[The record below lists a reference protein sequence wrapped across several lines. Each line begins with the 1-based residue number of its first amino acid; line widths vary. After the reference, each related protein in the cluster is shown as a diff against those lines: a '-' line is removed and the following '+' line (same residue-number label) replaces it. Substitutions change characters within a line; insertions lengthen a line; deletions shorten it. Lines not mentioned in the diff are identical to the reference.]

1 MQKNNVRNIQCRHRT
16 IHSTQSTSHNPMNT
30 ATTNDPMTVP
40 NPKPTPITNVSKGD
54 YVDALNEYYRYK
66 HDYDERY
73 EEHKKAIK
81 ESVFLTLPQKRAK
94 IMQLKRNRKCVA
106 CGQSGGTHFT
116 NEDGVLRAQCGNRS
130 QPCSLRIEI
139 VKGKFMSLEE
149 LANSSLHTADVLKDH
164 IIKTKLDLLFNYTT
178 EEEALR
184 KFETD
189 RAALNQALELYGGFR
204 QKYLDVV
211 RNEERRE
218 EADALTAKF
227 YAAVQEFKDVLQQGA
242 GRGDDASFVR
252 DAVALYVAQIVPT
265 TQKLMET
272 KYVYS
277 AVERLGNDGF
287 RLVQK
292 PYTLEQ
298 LEFEIDVPS
307 ITVEARNRQLR
318 DRLAR
323 KRKDQLAAYI
333 WNWTKDQ
340 ERITGNVYEV
350 ANLDDPDTGK
360 DELIEFIMDNGV
372 PTTKY
377 TAKARDKAQKR
388 Q

>member
-1 MQKNNVRNIQCRHRT
+1 MEPVN
-16 IHSTQSTSHNPMNT
+16 
-30 ATTNDPMTVP
+30 A
-40 NPKPTPITNVSKGD
+40 PKAPTTNVSKPD

-73 EEHKKAIK
+73 EEHKNAIK
-81 ESVFLTLPQKRAK
+81 ESNSLTVQQKRAK

-116 NEDGVLRAQCGNRS
+116 NEDGMLRAQCGNRS

-149 LANSSLHTADVLKDH
+149 LANASLHNADVLKDH

-189 RAALNQALELYGGFR
+189 RAALDQALDLYGGFR

-211 RNEERRE
+211 RNPERRE
-218 EADALTAKF
+218 EAEALTAEF
-227 YAAVQEFKDVLQQGA
+227 YAAVQTFKEMVKMGA
-242 GRGDDASFVR
+242 DSNTDSFIR
-252 DAVALYVAQIVPT
+252 DAATLYASTIVP
-265 TQKLMET
+265 LNERIMET

-277 AVERLGNDGF
+277 AMERDNGLGNDMF

-318 DRLAR
+318 ERLAR
-323 KRKDQLAAYI
+323 KRKDHLAAYI
-333 WNWTKDQ
+333 FNWTKDQ
-340 ERITGNVYEV
+340 ERITGDVYEV

-360 DELIEFIMDNGV
+360 DELIEFIVDNGV

-377 TAKARDKAQKR
+377 GKKDREKAMHKMDKSK
-388 Q
+388 

>member
-1 MQKNNVRNIQCRHRT
+1 M
-16 IHSTQSTSHNPMNT
+16 T
-30 ATTNDPMTVP
+30 AA
-40 NPKPTPITNVSKGD
+40 ITNVSKAD
-54 YVDALNEYYRYK
+54 YVDALNEYYAYK
-66 HDYDERY
+66 HQYDTKFDED
-73 EEHKKAIK
+73 KSAVKNTDG
-81 ESVFLTLPQKRAK
+81 LTMSQKRAK
-94 IMQLKRNRKCVA
+94 IMRIKRNRKCVA

-116 NEDGVLRAQCGNRS
+116 NEDGVLRAACGNRS

-139 VKGKFMSLEE
+139 VKGKFMSLEQ
-149 LANSSLHTADVLKDH
+149 LAESSLRTADILKDQ
-164 IIKTKLDLLFNYTT
+164 IIKTKLDLLFNYST
-178 EEEALR
+178 EEAALR
-184 KFETD
+184 QFEKD
-189 RAALNQALELYGGFR
+189 RAALDQALGLYGEFR

-211 RNEERRE
+211 RNAERRE

-227 YAAVQEFKDVLQQGA
+227 YAAVQDLKDVLQKNPG
-242 GRGDDASFVR
+242 GENDASFVR
-252 DAVALYVAQIVPT
+252 DAVALYVGTIEPLNQ
-265 TQKLMET
+265 QLMET

-277 AVERLGNDGF
+277 AVERDPSLGDDAF

-350 ANLDDPDTGK
+350 ANLDDPETGK
-360 DELIEFIMDNGV
+360 HELIEFIVENGV

-377 TAKARDKAQKR
+377 GTKPKTQR

>member
-1 MQKNNVRNIQCRHRT
+1 VRN
-16 IHSTQSTSHNPMNT
+16 
-30 ATTNDPMTVP
+30 A
-40 NPKPTPITNVSKGD
+40 
-54 YVDALNEYYRYK
+54 
-66 HDYDERY
+66 
-73 EEHKKAIK
+73 
-81 ESVFLTLPQKRAK
+81 
-94 IMQLKRNRKCVA
+94 
-106 CGQSGGTHFT
+106 
-116 NEDGVLRAQCGNRS
+116 
-130 QPCSLRIEI
+130 
-139 VKGKFMSLEE
+139 
-149 LANSSLHTADVLKDH
+149 
-164 IIKTKLDLLFNYTT
+164 
-178 EEEALR
+178 
-184 KFETD
+184 
-189 RAALNQALELYGGFR
+189 
-204 QKYLDVV
+204 
-211 RNEERRE
+211 ERRE

-227 YAAVQEFKDVLQQGA
+227 YAAVQDLKDVLQKPPG
-242 GRGDDASFVR
+242 GENDASFVR
-252 DAVALYVAQIVPT
+252 DAVALYVGTIEPLNQ
-265 TQKLMET
+265 QLMET

-277 AVERLGNDGF
+277 AVERDPSLGDDAF

-350 ANLDDPDTGK
+350 ANLDDPETGK
-360 DELIEFIMDNGV
+360 VELIEFIVENGV

-377 TAKARDKAQKR
+377 GTKTKTQR

>member
-1 MQKNNVRNIQCRHRT
+1 M
-16 IHSTQSTSHNPMNT
+16 T
-30 ATTNDPMTVP
+30 AA
-40 NPKPTPITNVSKGD
+40 ITNVSKAD
-54 YVDALNEYYRYK
+54 YVDALNEYYAYK
-66 HDYDERY
+66 HQYDTKFDED
-73 EEHKKAIK
+73 KSAVKNTDG
-81 ESVFLTLPQKRAK
+81 LTMSQKRAK
-94 IMQLKRNRKCVA
+94 IMRIKRNRKCVA

-116 NEDGVLRAQCGNRS
+116 NEDGVLRAACGNRS

-139 VKGKFMSLEE
+139 VKGKFMSLEQ
-149 LANSSLHTADVLKDH
+149 LAESSLRTADILKDQ
-164 IIKTKLDLLFNYTT
+164 IIKTKLDLLFNYST
-178 EEEALR
+178 EEAALR
-184 KFETD
+184 QFEKD
-189 RAALNQALELYGGFR
+189 RAALDQALGLYGGFR

-211 RNEERRE
+211 RNAERRE

-227 YAAVQEFKDVLQQGA
+227 YAAVQDLKDVLQKRPVGS
-242 GRGDDASFVR
+242 GDDTAFVR
-252 DAVALYVAQIVPT
+252 DAVALYVGTIEPLNQ
-265 TQKLMET
+265 QLMGT

-277 AVERLGNDGF
+277 AVERDPSLGDDAF

-350 ANLDDPDTGK
+350 ANLDDPETGK
-360 DELIEFIMDNGV
+360 DELIEFIVENGV

-377 TAKARDKAQKR
+377 GTKTKTQR

>member
-1 MQKNNVRNIQCRHRT
+1 ME
-16 IHSTQSTSHNPMNT
+16 
-30 ATTNDPMTVP
+30 P
-40 NPKPTPITNVSKGD
+40 NAPVTHVSKAE
-54 YVDALNEYYRYK
+54 YVDALNEYYGYK
-66 HDYDERY
+66 HRYDQRF
-73 EEHKKAIK
+73 EEDKNAVKH
-81 ESVFLTLPQKRAK
+81 SDLLTLSQKRAK
-94 IMQLKRNRKCVA
+94 IMRIKRNRKCVS

-139 VKGKFMSLEE
+139 VKGKFMNLEE
-149 LANSSLHTADVLKDH
+149 LANQSLMTADILKDQ
-164 IIKTKLDLLFNYTT
+164 IIKTKLDLLFNYST

-184 KFETD
+184 QFEEL
-189 RAALNQALELYGGFR
+189 RASLDQALDLYGGFR

-211 RNEERRE
+211 RNAERRE
-218 EADALTAKF
+218 AVDALTADF
-227 YAAVQEFKDVLQQGA
+227 YAAVQEFKDMLNMQNTTNMNTN
-242 GRGDDASFVR
+242 GDALVR
-252 DAVALYVAQIVPT
+252 DAVALYVRKIKPLSDA
-265 TQKLMET
+265 LMEK
-272 KYVYS
+272 KYVYC
-277 AVERLGNDGF
+277 AVERDLGGDGF

-292 PYTLEQ
+292 PHTLEQ

-318 DRLAR
+318 ERLAR

-360 DELIEFIMDNGV
+360 DELIDFIVENDV

-377 TAKARDKAQKR
+377 TSKIRANAKERANANPQYNL
-388 Q
+388 

>member
-1 MQKNNVRNIQCRHRT
+1 MESSQL
-16 IHSTQSTSHNPMNT
+16 NP
-30 ATTNDPMTVP
+30 V
-40 NPKPTPITNVSKGD
+40 TNVSKTD
-54 YVDALNEYYRYK
+54 YVDALNEYYGYK
-66 HDYDERY
+66 HRYDNKF
-73 EEHKKAIK
+73 EEDKNVVKNS
-81 ESVFLTLPQKRAK
+81 ETLTLQQKRAK
-94 IMQLKRNRKCVA
+94 IMHIKRNRKCVS

-130 QPCSLRIEI
+130 QPCSLHIEI
-139 VKGKFMSLEE
+139 VKGKFMSLET
-149 LANSSLHTADVLKDH
+149 LANESLHTADVLKDQ

-184 KFETD
+184 QFETD
-189 RAALNQALELYGGFR
+189 RAALDQALELYAGFR

-211 RNEERRE
+211 RNAERRE
-218 EADALTAKF
+218 EVDALTTGF
-227 YAAVQEFKDVLQQGA
+227 YAAVQEFKDILHLPQ
-242 GRGDDASFVR
+242 REDASFVR
-252 DAVALYVAQIVPT
+252 DAVAHYMDKIEPLNNA
-265 TQKLMET
+265 LMEK
-272 KYVYS
+272 KYVYN
-277 AVERLGNDGF
+277 AMERDDSGAF

-318 DRLAR
+318 ERLVR

-340 ERITGNVYEV
+340 ERITGDVYEV

-360 DELIEFIMDNGV
+360 EELIEFIMENGV

-377 TAKARDKAQKR
+377 TAKNRTREKERAVEREKSK
-388 Q
+388 

>member
-1 MQKNNVRNIQCRHRT
+1 MEL
-16 IHSTQSTSHNPMNT
+16 
-30 ATTNDPMTVP
+30 ADPQ
-40 NPKPTPITNVSKGD
+40 PKPVTNVSKAD
-54 YVDALNEYYRYK
+54 YVDALNEYYGYK
-66 HDYDERY
+66 HQYDNKF
-73 EEHKKAIK
+73 EEDKQAVRNT
-81 ESVFLTLPQKRAK
+81 ETLNQQQKRAK
-94 IMQLKRNRKCVA
+94 IMRIKRNRKCVS
-106 CGQSGGTHFT
+106 CGQTGGTHFT

-139 VKGKFMSLEE
+139 VKGKFMNLEE
-149 LANSSLHTADVLKDH
+149 LANASLHTADVLKDQ

-184 KFETD
+184 QFEQD
-189 RAALNQALELYGGFR
+189 RAALDQALELYGGFR

-211 RNEERRE
+211 RNAERRE
-218 EADALTAKF
+218 EVDALTAELYGAIQTFKEI
-227 YAAVQEFKDVLQQGA
+227 VQRGA
-242 GRGDDASFVR
+242 DGIGIGGGGGSGGGQDSAFVR
-252 DAVALYVAQIVPT
+252 DAVELYVGKIEPLNATI
-265 TQKLMET
+265 MEK
-272 KYVYS
+272 KYVYN
-277 AVERLGNDGF
+277 AVEREGDDMF

-318 DRLAR
+318 ERLAR

-340 ERITGNVYEV
+340 ERITGDVYEV

-372 PTTKY
+372 PTTKHG
-377 TAKARDKAQKR
+377 KKERDKSKTKL
-388 Q
+388 

>member
-1 MQKNNVRNIQCRHRT
+1 MSASAAV
-16 IHSTQSTSHNPMNT
+16 
-30 ATTNDPMTVP
+30 
-40 NPKPTPITNVSKGD
+40 TNVSKAD

-73 EEHKKAIK
+73 EEQKHAIR
-81 ESVFLTLPQKRAK
+81 ESDTMTLQQKRAK
-94 IMQLKRNRKCVA
+94 IMQLKRNRKCVS
-106 CGQSGGTHFT
+106 CGQTGGTHFT
-116 NEDGVLRAQCGNRS
+116 NEDGILRAQCGNRT

-139 VKGKFMSLEE
+139 VKGKFMSLEA
-149 LANSSLHTADVLKDH
+149 LATSSLENADILKDN

-184 KFETD
+184 QFETD
-189 RAALNQALELYGGFR
+189 RAALNQALDLYGGFR

-211 RNEERRE
+211 RNPERRE
-218 EADALTAKF
+218 EVDALVSQF
-227 YAAVQEFKDVLQQGA
+227 YQTVQDFKDILK
-242 GRGDDASFVR
+242 RGSDSR
-252 DAVALYVAQIVPT
+252 GQ
-265 TQKLMET
+265 E
-272 KYVYS
+272 S
-277 AVERLGNDGF
+277 AFSLGPDIF

-318 DRLAR
+318 ERLAR
-323 KRKDQLAAYI
+323 KRKDHLAAYI

-340 ERITGNVYEV
+340 ERITGDVYEV
-350 ANLDDPDTGK
+350 ANLDDPETDK
-360 DELIEFIMDNGV
+360 NELIEFIVENGV

-377 TAKARDKAQKR
+377 KPKHQSRV
-388 Q
+388 

>member
-1 MQKNNVRNIQCRHRT
+1 ME
-16 IHSTQSTSHNPMNT
+16 
-30 ATTNDPMTVP
+30 
-40 NPKPTPITNVSKGD
+40 TPVTNVSKAD
-54 YVDALNEYYRYK
+54 YVDALNEYYGYK
-66 HDYDERY
+66 HKYDNKF
-73 EEHKKAIK
+73 EEDKNAVKN
-81 ESVFLTLPQKRAK
+81 SDTLTLQQKRAK
-94 IMQLKRNRKCVA
+94 IMRIKRNRKCVA

-116 NEDGVLRAQCGNRS
+116 NEDGVLRVQCGNRS

-149 LANSSLHTADVLKDH
+149 LANTSLRTADVLKDQ
-164 IIKTKLDLLFNYTT
+164 IIKTKLDLLFNYTN
-178 EEEALR
+178 EDEALR
-184 KFETD
+184 QFEKD
-189 RAALNQALELYGGFR
+189 RAALDQALELYGGFR

-211 RNEERRE
+211 RNAERRE
-218 EADALTAKF
+218 EVDALTAEF
-227 YAAVQEFKDVLQQGA
+227 YVAVQTFKETIQGTRA
-242 GRGDDASFVR
+242 SGTSASAKNADANDSFVR
-252 DAVALYVAQIVPT
+252 DAIALYIDKIEPLNEQ
-265 TQKLMET
+265 LMEK

-277 AVERLGNDGF
+277 AVEKDDNDVF
-287 RLVQK
+287 HLVQK

-318 DRLAR
+318 ERLAR

-340 ERITGNVYEV
+340 ERITGDVYEV

-377 TAKARDKAQKR
+377 GTKQRSLKV
-388 Q
+388 

>member
-1 MQKNNVRNIQCRHRT
+1 M
-16 IHSTQSTSHNPMNT
+16 T
-30 ATTNDPMTVP
+30 AAAT
-40 NPKPTPITNVSKGD
+40 TNVSKSD
-54 YVDALNEYYRYK
+54 YVDALNEFYAYK
-66 HDYDERY
+66 HQYDKKF
-73 EEHKKAIK
+73 EEDKNTVKNSDA
-81 ESVFLTLPQKRAK
+81 LTLSQKRAK
-94 IMQLKRNRKCVA
+94 IMRIKRNRKCVA

-116 NEDGVLRAQCGNRS
+116 NEDGVLRAACGNRS

-149 LANSSLHTADVLKDH
+149 LADASLRTADVLKDQ
-164 IIKTKLDLLFNYTT
+164 IIKTKLDLLFNYVT

-184 KFETD
+184 QFEKD
-189 RAALNQALELYGGFR
+189 RAALDQALGLYGGFR

-211 RNEERRE
+211 RNEGRRE
-218 EADALTAKF
+218 EADALTAGF
-227 YAAVQEFKDVLQQGA
+227 YAAVQAFKDAVQKSPI
-242 GRGDDASFVR
+242 DDASFVR
-252 DAVALYVAQIVPT
+252 DAVALYVDTIEPLS
-265 TQKLMET
+265 QKLMET

-277 AVERLGNDGF
+277 AVERDPSLGDDAL

-298 LEFEIDVPS
+298 LEFEVDVPS

-340 ERITGNVYEV
+340 ERITGDVYEV

-360 DELIEFIMDNGV
+360 EELIEFIVDNGV
-372 PTTKY
+372 PTNKHGTKERAKER
-377 TAKARDKAQKR
+377 AKARDKARDKE
-388 Q
+388 

>member
-1 MQKNNVRNIQCRHRT
+1 
-16 IHSTQSTSHNPMNT
+16 
-30 ATTNDPMTVP
+30 
-40 NPKPTPITNVSKGD
+40 
-54 YVDALNEYYRYK
+54 
-66 HDYDERY
+66 
-73 EEHKKAIK
+73 
-81 ESVFLTLPQKRAK
+81 
-94 IMQLKRNRKCVA
+94 
-106 CGQSGGTHFT
+106 
-116 NEDGVLRAQCGNRS
+116 
-130 QPCSLRIEI
+130 
-139 VKGKFMSLEE
+139 
-149 LANSSLHTADVLKDH
+149 
-164 IIKTKLDLLFNYTT
+164 
-178 EEEALR
+178 
-184 KFETD
+184 
-189 RAALNQALELYGGFR
+189 
-204 QKYLDVV
+204 V

-218 EADALTAKF
+218 EADALTAEF
-227 YAAVQEFKDVLQQGA
+227 YAAVQEFKDVLQEGA
-242 GRGDDASFVR
+242 SGTRRADDASFVR
-252 DAVALYVAQIVPT
+252 DAMALYVARIVPIN
-265 TQKLMET
+265 QKLMET

-277 AVERLGNDGF
+277 AVERSDNDGF

-377 TAKARDKAQKR
+377 TTKTRDKSRDKDKVRAKE
-388 Q
+388 

>member
-1 MQKNNVRNIQCRHRT
+1 MEQKN
-16 IHSTQSTSHNPMNT
+16 
-30 ATTNDPMTVP
+30 
-40 NPKPTPITNVSKGD
+40 PITNVSKSD
-54 YVDALNEYYRYK
+54 YVDALNEYYGYK
-66 HDYDERY
+66 HRYDTKF
-73 EEHKKAIK
+73 EEDKNAVKN
-81 ESVFLTLPQKRAK
+81 SDTLNLQQKRAK
-94 IMQLKRNRKCVA
+94 IMRIKRNRKCVA
-106 CGQSGGTHFT
+106 CGQTGGTHFT

-130 QPCSLRIEI
+130 QPCSLSIEI
-139 VKGKFMSLEE
+139 VKGKFMSLET
-149 LANSSLHTADVLKDH
+149 LANESLHTADVLKDQ

-184 KFETD
+184 QFETD

-211 RNEERRE
+211 RNAERRE
-218 EADALTAKF
+218 EVDALTAEF
-227 YAAVQEFKDVLQQGA
+227 YAAVQEFRDMIHPPSGSGSGSGQ
-242 GRGDDASFVR
+242 DSSFVR
-252 DAVALYVAQIVPT
+252 DAVAHYVNKIEPLNHA
-265 TQKLMET
+265 LMEK

-277 AVERLGNDGF
+277 AVERDPSLGDDVL

-318 DRLAR
+318 ERLAR

-340 ERITGNVYEV
+340 ERLTGDVYEV

-360 DELIEFIMDNGV
+360 EELIEFIVDNGV

-377 TAKARDKAQKR
+377 TAKNMTKNIAKNMTKNMTRDKEREKSK
-388 Q
+388 

>member
-1 MQKNNVRNIQCRHRT
+1 MTAPLSIPSVADKNMEQKN
-16 IHSTQSTSHNPMNT
+16 
-30 ATTNDPMTVP
+30 
-40 NPKPTPITNVSKGD
+40 PITNVSKSD
-54 YVDALNEYYRYK
+54 YVDALNDYYGYK
-66 HDYDERY
+66 HRYDTKF
-73 EEHKKAIK
+73 EEDKNAVKN
-81 ESVFLTLPQKRAK
+81 SDTLTLQQKRAK
-94 IMQLKRNRKCVA
+94 IMRIKRNRKCVA

-116 NEDGVLRAQCGNRS
+116 NEDGVLRAACGNRS

-139 VKGKFMSLEE
+139 VKGKFMSLEA
-149 LANSSLHTADVLKDH
+149 LANESLRTADALKDQ
-164 IIKTKLDLLFNYTT
+164 IIKTKLDLLFNYTP

-184 KFETD
+184 QFEKD
-189 RAALNQALELYGGFR
+189 RTALDQALGLYGGFR

-211 RNEERRE
+211 RNAERRE
-218 EADALTAKF
+218 EVDALTAEF
-227 YAAVQEFKDVLQQGA
+227 YAAVQEFRDMVHPPGSGSGSGQ
-242 GRGDDASFVR
+242 DSSFVR
-252 DAVALYVAQIVPT
+252 DAVAHYVDKIEPLNRA
-265 TQKLMET
+265 LMEK

-277 AVERLGNDGF
+277 AVERDPSLGNDAF

-318 DRLAR
+318 ERLAR

-340 ERITGNVYEV
+340 ERITGDVYEV

-360 DELIEFIMDNGV
+360 EELIEFIVENGV

-377 TAKARDKAQKR
+377 TAKTMARAKERAKDRANDRAKERAKDRDK
-388 Q
+388 

>member
-1 MQKNNVRNIQCRHRT
+1 MEKEKE
-16 IHSTQSTSHNPMNT
+16 
-30 ATTNDPMTVP
+30 
-40 NPKPTPITNVSKGD
+40 KPVTNVSKAD
-54 YVDALNEYYRYK
+54 YVDALNEYYGYK
-66 HDYDERY
+66 HQYDTKF
-73 EEHKKAIK
+73 EEDKNVVKN
-81 ESVFLTLPQKRAK
+81 SDTLTLQQKRVR
-94 IMQLKRNRKCVA
+94 IMRIKRNRKCVS

-139 VKGKFMSLEE
+139 VKGKFMNLEE
-149 LANSSLHTADVLKDH
+149 LANVSLHNADMLKEQ

-184 KFETD
+184 QFEKD
-189 RAALNQALELYGGFR
+189 RAALDQALDLYGGFR

-211 RNEERRE
+211 RNTERRE
-218 EADALTAKF
+218 EVAALTIEF
-227 YAAVQEFKDVLQQGA
+227 YEAVQTFKETLQGGQAATATNG
-242 GRGDDASFVR
+242 SFVR
-252 DAVALYVAQIVPT
+252 DAVALYVVKIGPLNER
-265 TQKLMET
+265 LMEK

-277 AVERLGNDGF
+277 AMEKDDSDIF
-287 RLVQK
+287 HLVQK

-307 ITVEARNRQLR
+307 ITIEARNRQLR
-318 DRLAR
+318 ERLAR

-333 WNWTKDQ
+333 WNWTRDQ

-350 ANLDDPDTGK
+350 ANLDDPETGK

-372 PTTKY
+372 PTAKYGTKDREK
-377 TAKARDKAQKR
+377 AKERTQLREKSK
-388 Q
+388 

>member
-1 MQKNNVRNIQCRHRT
+1 MAHPPPV
-16 IHSTQSTSHNPMNT
+16 
-30 ATTNDPMTVP
+30 
-40 NPKPTPITNVSKGD
+40 TNVSKAD
-54 YVDALNEYYRYK
+54 YVDALNEYYGYK
-66 HDYDERY
+66 HRYDSKF
-73 EEHKKAIK
+73 EEEKNAVKH
-81 ESVFLTLPQKRAK
+81 SDTLTLQQKRAK
-94 IMQLKRNRKCVA
+94 ITRIKRNRKCVA

-139 VKGKFMSLEE
+139 MKGKFMTLEA
-149 LANSSLHTADVLKDH
+149 LANESLRTADVLKDQ

-184 KFETD
+184 QFEKD
-189 RAALNQALELYGGFR
+189 RAALDQALGLYGGFR

-211 RNEERRE
+211 RNAERRE
-218 EADALTAKF
+218 EVDALTADF
-227 YAAVQEFKDVLQQGA
+227 YAAVQEFKDILQMGT
-242 GRGDDASFVR
+242 DPSFVR
-252 DAVALYVAQIVPT
+252 DAVAHYVGKIEPLHRA
-265 TQKLMET
+265 LME
-272 KYVYS
+272 KRYVYN
-277 AVERLGNDGF
+277 AVERDPRLGPDAL

-318 DRLAR
+318 ERLAR
-323 KRKDQLAAYI
+323 KRKEQLAAYI

-340 ERITGNVYEV
+340 ERLTGDVYEV

-360 DELIEFIMDNGV
+360 DELIEFIVENGV

-377 TAKARDKAQKR
+377 RARDNARDNAKEKSK
-388 Q
+388 

>member
-1 MQKNNVRNIQCRHRT
+1 MEPIKAT
-16 IHSTQSTSHNPMNT
+16 K
-30 ATTNDPMTVP
+30 ATTQPTT
-40 NPKPTPITNVSKGD
+40 NPTTQPTNGPITNVSKAD
-54 YVDALNEYYRYK
+54 YVDALNEYYGYK
-66 HDYDERY
+66 QKYDERY
-73 EEHKKAIK
+73 DEQKNAIAK
-81 ESVFLTLPQKRAK
+81 SDTLNMNQKRVK

-130 QPCSLRIEI
+130 QPCTLRIEI

-149 LANSSLHTADVLKDH
+149 LANASLHNADVLKDH

-189 RAALNQALELYGGFR
+189 RAALDQALELYGGFR

-211 RNEERRE
+211 RNAERRE
-218 EADALTAKF
+218 EVDALTTDF
-227 YAAVQEFKDVLQQGA
+227 YAAVQSFKDALHQGA
-242 GRGDDASFVR
+242 NSNKDSFVR
-252 DAVALYVAQIVPT
+252 DAVEIYTERIVP
-265 TQKLMET
+265 LNEGIMRA
-272 KYVYS
+272 KYVYN
-277 AVERLGNDGF
+277 AVERDASLGSDMF

-318 DRLAR
+318 ERLAR
-323 KRKDQLAAYI
+323 KRKDHLAAYI
-333 WNWTKDQ
+333 FNWTKDQ
-340 ERITGNVYEV
+340 ERITGDVYEV
-350 ANLDDPDTGK
+350 ANLDDPDTSK
-360 DELIEFIMDNGV
+360 DELIEFIVENGV
-372 PTTKY
+372 PITKY
-377 TAKARDKAQKR
+377 GKKDRDKEKQRIGGREKL

>member
-1 MQKNNVRNIQCRHRT
+1 
-16 IHSTQSTSHNPMNT
+16 
-30 ATTNDPMTVP
+30 
-40 NPKPTPITNVSKGD
+40 
-54 YVDALNEYYRYK
+54 
-66 HDYDERY
+66 
-73 EEHKKAIK
+73 
-81 ESVFLTLPQKRAK
+81 
-94 IMQLKRNRKCVA
+94 MQLKRNRKCVA

-149 LANSSLHTADVLKDH
+149 LANESLHAADVLKDH

-211 RNEERRE
+211 RNEGRRD
-218 EADALTAKF
+218 EADALTAEF
-227 YAAVQEFKDVLQQGA
+227 YAAVQEFRDVLQQSPST
-242 GRGDDASFVR
+242 RHGDDASFVR
-252 DAVALYVAQIVPT
+252 DAVALYIGKIEPLN
-265 TQKLMET
+265 QKLMET

-277 AVERLGNDGF
+277 AVERSGNDAF

-360 DELIEFIMDNGV
+360 DELIEFIMENGV

-377 TAKARDKAQKR
+377 TGKQRTKE
-388 Q
+388 

>member
-1 MQKNNVRNIQCRHRT
+1 M
-16 IHSTQSTSHNPMNT
+16 T
-30 ATTNDPMTVP
+30 AA
-40 NPKPTPITNVSKGD
+40 ITNVSKAD
-54 YVDALNEYYRYK
+54 YVDALNEYYAYK
-66 HDYDERY
+66 HQYDTKFDED
-73 EEHKKAIK
+73 KSAVKNTDG
-81 ESVFLTLPQKRAK
+81 LTMSQKRAK
-94 IMQLKRNRKCVA
+94 IMRIKRNRKCVA

-116 NEDGVLRAQCGNRS
+116 NEDGVLRAACGNRS

-139 VKGKFMSLEE
+139 VKGKFMSLEQ
-149 LANSSLHTADVLKDH
+149 LAESSLRTADILKDQ
-164 IIKTKLDLLFNYTT
+164 IIKTKLDLLFNYST

-184 KFETD
+184 QFEKD
-189 RAALNQALELYGGFR
+189 RAALDQALGLYGGFR

-211 RNEERRE
+211 RNAERRE

-227 YAAVQEFKDVLQQGA
+227 YAAVQDLKDALQKPPG
-242 GRGDDASFVR
+242 GENDASFVQ
-252 DAVALYVAQIVPT
+252 DAVALYVGTIEPLNQ
-265 TQKLMET
+265 QLMET

-277 AVERLGNDGF
+277 AVERDPSLGDDAF

-350 ANLDDPDTGK
+350 ANLDDPETGK
-360 DELIEFIMDNGV
+360 DELIEFIVENGV

-377 TAKARDKAQKR
+377 GTKTKTQR

>member
-1 MQKNNVRNIQCRHRT
+1 ME
-16 IHSTQSTSHNPMNT
+16 SNP
-30 ATTNDPMTVP
+30 
-40 NPKPTPITNVSKGD
+40 PITSVVSKAD
-54 YVDALNEYYRYK
+54 YVDALNEYYGYK
-66 HDYDERY
+66 HRYDNKF
-73 EEHKKAIK
+73 EEDKNAVKN
-81 ESVFLTLPQKRAK
+81 SDTLNLQQKRAK
-94 IMQLKRNRKCVA
+94 IMRIKRNRKCVS
-106 CGQSGGTHFT
+106 CGQIGGTHFT
-116 NEDGVLRAQCGNRS
+116 NEAGVLRAQCGNRS

-139 VKGKFMSLEE
+139 VKGKFMSLET
-149 LANSSLHTADVLKDH
+149 LANESLRTADVLKDQ

-184 KFETD
+184 QFETD
-189 RAALNQALELYGGFR
+189 RTALNQALELYGGFR

-211 RNEERRE
+211 RNAERRE
-218 EADALTAKF
+218 EVDALTVEF
-227 YAAVQEFKDVLQQGA
+227 YAAVQDFKDMLHPLGGSGQ
-242 GRGDDASFVR
+242 DSSFVR
-252 DAVALYVAQIVPT
+252 DAVAHYVDKIEPLNHA
-265 TQKLMET
+265 LMEK

-277 AVERLGNDGF
+277 AVERDPGLGNNVM

-318 DRLAR
+318 ERLAR

-340 ERITGNVYEV
+340 ERITGDVYEV

-360 DELIEFIMDNGV
+360 EELIEFIVENGV

-377 TAKARDKAQKR
+377 TAKNIARNNERGKPN
-388 Q
+388 

>member
-1 MQKNNVRNIQCRHRT
+1 MEPINAN
-16 IHSTQSTSHNPMNT
+16 
-30 ATTNDPMTVP
+30 ATTA
-40 NPKPTPITNVSKGD
+40 PTTNVSKVD
-54 YVDALNEYYRYK
+54 YVDALNEYYRHK

-73 EEHKKAIK
+73 EEHKNAIK
-81 ESVFLTLPQKRAK
+81 ESTILNMQQKRAK

-130 QPCSLRIEI
+130 QPCALRIEI
-139 VKGKFMSLEE
+139 VKGKFMSLEA
-149 LANSSLHTADVLKDH
+149 LANASLHNADVLKDH

-189 RAALNQALELYGGFR
+189 RAALDQALDLYGGFR

-211 RNEERRE
+211 RNPERRE
-218 EADALTAKF
+218 EADVLIADF
-227 YAAVQEFKDVLQQGA
+227 YAAVQRFKEMVKMGA
-242 GRGDDASFVR
+242 NSNTDSFIR
-252 DAVALYVAQIVPT
+252 DAVTLYAGTIVPLNN
-265 TQKLMET
+265 KLMET

-277 AVERLGNDGF
+277 AMERDQSLGDDMF

-292 PYTLEQ
+292 SYTLEQ

-318 DRLAR
+318 ERLAR
-323 KRKDQLAAYI
+323 KRKDHLVAYI
-333 WNWTKDQ
+333 FNWTKDQ
-340 ERITGNVYEV
+340 DRITGYVHDV
-350 ANLDDPDTGK
+350 ANLDDPDIGK
-360 DELIEFIMDNGV
+360 DELIEFIVENGV

-377 TAKARDKAQKR
+377 GKKNREAMHKVDKSK
-388 Q
+388 

>member
-1 MQKNNVRNIQCRHRT
+1 MESAN
-16 IHSTQSTSHNPMNT
+16 
-30 ATTNDPMTVP
+30 ATNATNAT
-40 NPKPTPITNVSKGD
+40 NPITNVSKAD
-54 YVDALNEYYRYK
+54 YVDALNEYYGHKQR
-66 HDYDERY
+66 YDEKY
-73 EEHKKAIK
+73 DEQKNAIK
-81 ESVFLTLPQKRAK
+81 KSDTLTMQQKRAK
-94 IMQLKRNRKCVA
+94 IMQIKRNRKCVA

-116 NEDGVLRAQCGNRS
+116 NEGGVLRAQCGNRS

-149 LANSSLHTADVLKDH
+149 LANASLRNVDVLKDH
-164 IIKTKLDLLFNYTT
+164 IIKTKLDLLFSYLT

-189 RAALNQALELYGGFR
+189 RAALDQALDLYAGFR

-211 RNEERRE
+211 RNPERGE
-218 EADALTAKF
+218 EAEALTAEF
-227 YAAVQEFKDVLQQGA
+227 YAAVQEFKEIIRLSADS
-242 GRGDDASFVR
+242 DKTSFVR
-252 DAVALYVAQIVPT
+252 DAVALYADTIVPLNN
-265 TQKLMET
+265 KLMRA

-277 AVERLGNDGF
+277 AVERDQSLGSDAF

-307 ITVEARNRQLR
+307 ITVEARNKQLH

-323 KRKDQLAAYI
+323 KRKDHLAGYI
-333 WNWTKDQ
+333 WNWIKDQ
-340 ERITGNVYEV
+340 ERITGHVYEV

-360 DELIEFIMDNGV
+360 DELIEFIVENGV

-377 TAKARDKAQKR
+377 GTKQRNLR
-388 Q
+388 P

>member
-1 MQKNNVRNIQCRHRT
+1 MDPIDATKATKATRATRAPAQQ
-16 IHSTQSTSHNPMNT
+16 PT
-30 ATTNDPMTVP
+30 AQPTNG
-40 NPKPTPITNVSKGD
+40 PITNVSKAD
-54 YVDALNEYYRYK
+54 YVDALNEYYGYK
-66 HDYDERY
+66 QKYDDRYDEQ
-73 EEHKKAIK
+73 KNAIAK
-81 ESVFLTLPQKRAK
+81 SDTLTMPQKRAK

-130 QPCSLRIEI
+130 QPCTLRIEI

-149 LANSSLHTADVLKDH
+149 LANASLHNADVLKDH

-189 RAALNQALELYGGFR
+189 RAALDQALELYGGFR

-211 RNEERRE
+211 RNAERRE
-218 EADALTAKF
+218 EVDVLTADF
-227 YAAVQEFKDVLQQGA
+227 YAAVQSFKDALRQGA
-242 GRGDDASFVR
+242 NSNKESESFVR
-252 DAVALYVAQIVPT
+252 DAMEIYTERIVP
-265 TQKLMET
+265 LNEGIMRS
-272 KYVYS
+272 KYVYN
-277 AVERLGNDGF
+277 AVERDPGLGSDMF

-292 PYTLEQ
+292 PHTLEQ

-318 DRLAR
+318 ERLAR
-323 KRKDQLAAYI
+323 KRKDHLAAYI
-333 WNWTKDQ
+333 FNWIKDR
-340 ERITGNVYEV
+340 ERITGDVYEV

-360 DELIEFIMDNGV
+360 DELIEFIVENGV

-377 TAKARDKAQKR
+377 GKKDRVKNKQ
-388 Q
+388 

>member
-1 MQKNNVRNIQCRHRT
+1 MEPINATKAAPNN
-16 IHSTQSTSHNPMNT
+16 
-30 ATTNDPMTVP
+30 
-40 NPKPTPITNVSKGD
+40 PITNVSKPE
-54 YVDALNEYYRYK
+54 YVDALNEYYGYK
-66 HDYDERY
+66 HNYDERY
-73 EEHKKAIK
+73 EEQKNAIK
-81 ESVFLTLPQKRAK
+81 ESSLTIQQKRAK

-149 LANSSLHTADVLKDH
+149 LANASLHNADVLKDH

-189 RAALNQALELYGGFR
+189 RAALDQALDLYGGFR

-211 RNEERRE
+211 RNPERRE
-218 EADALTAKF
+218 EVEALTAEF
-227 YAAVQEFKDVLQQGA
+227 YAAVQEFKEMVKMGA
-242 GRGDDASFVR
+242 DSNTESFVN
-252 DAVALYVAQIVPT
+252 DAVALYIGKIEPLNN
-265 TQKLMET
+265 KLMET

-277 AVERLGNDGF
+277 AMERDNGLGNDMF

-318 DRLAR
+318 ERLAR
-323 KRKDQLAAYI
+323 KRKDHLATYI
-333 WNWTKDQ
+333 FNWTKDQ
-340 ERITGNVYEV
+340 ERITGDVYEV

-360 DELIEFIMDNGV
+360 DELIDFIVENGV

-377 TAKARDKAQKR
+377 GKKR
-388 Q
+388 QRESHT